1 MDARLGLSAFSAFS
15 ARLSQAV
22 RQLGSES
29 VDEHLLYLG
38 APRHTDLCIATKE
51 GAMPSE
57 IVKPS
62 AFVVL
67 KLTTSYELFRPS
79 VSYPIA
85 IRLRRSRREATS
97 MRYVTS
103 ANTAHPPW
111 NSTPAATTR
120 PPGIGPMAAR
130 SQRSARVVSGIG

>member
-1 MDARLGLSAFSAFS
+1 MSLSSGDEVPRIFTQESRLQPKEILITSAK
-15 ARLSQAV
+15 RLLQ
-22 RQLGSES
+22 QNL
-29 VDEHLLYLG
+29 
-38 APRHTDLCIATKE
+38 PTTDLCIATKE

-111 NSTPAATTR
+111 NNTPAATTR